1 MREVN
6 TIRLLISCCIIHAH
20 ASLFPILG
28 WLRGG
33 GREGDWGVGGVGAPH
48 HVTFFLNMFHIPYM
62 LPSLRGRAVS
72 FIHPPYPTLDKK
84 KNLKEVDRF

>member
-1 MREVN
+1 MREVS

-28 WLRGG
+28 LLRGRG
-33 GREGDWGVGGVGAPH
+33 GWGVGGMGAPH
-48 HVTFFLNMFHIPYM
+48 HVTFFLNMFRIPYM
-62 LPSLRGRAVS
+62 LPSLRSRAVS